1 MSLESYQCRGMN
13 WMRFQLSFWPG
24 KGLRNCKNSMYHV
37 SKRLNL
43 VKVGRNDEL
52 LRIMAGNRLR
62 NYENL
67 ERLKI
72 CTYPIYHR
80 RGTVDI
86 KRNKAL
92 HSIIDKVKEHCQAG
106 ARSRDNTK
114 EAK

>member
-1 MSLESYQCRGMN
+1 MSLVSCQCRGMS
-13 WMRFQLSFWPG
+13 WMRFQLSFWPD
-24 KGLRNCKNSMYHV
+24 KGLRNSKTSMYHV
-37 SKRLNL
+37 SQRLNL

-52 LRIMAGNRLR
+52 LRIMAGNKLR

-72 CTYPIYHR
+72 CTYPIYLR

-86 KRNKAL
+86 KRNEEL
-92 HSIIDKVKEHCQAG
+92 HTILDKVKEHCQAG

-114 EAK
+114 EGK